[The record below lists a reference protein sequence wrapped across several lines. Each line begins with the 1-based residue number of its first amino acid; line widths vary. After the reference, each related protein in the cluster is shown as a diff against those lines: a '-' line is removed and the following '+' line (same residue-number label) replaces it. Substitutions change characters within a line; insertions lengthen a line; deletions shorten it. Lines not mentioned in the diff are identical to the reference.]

1 VVRCVCVGWVGVRPG
16 VIRRGR
22 CGALGSVKFGCVML
36 SCGLAG
42 AVRLGISCCVA
53 IWCGRRGE
61 LRLCVFCW
69 GTFRQAGYVE
79 SW

>member
-1 VVRCVCVGWVGVRPG
+1 VVRCVRVGWVGVRPG
-16 VIRRGR
+16 MIRRGR
-22 CGALGSVKFGCVML
+22 CG
-36 SCGLAG
+36 GLRWCLVTYVV
-42 AVRLGISCCVA
+42 VRY
-53 IWCGRRGE
+53 GRRGE